1 MKYAR
6 VKAEGEP
13 FYGAAENG
21 LIRKIAG
28 GLFVCHNLTEET
40 YPETEVTFLP
50 PCEPT
55 KIMAVGL
62 NYRAHAAEMGETL
75 PEVPKIFLKPPSALL
90 GHMGTIEIPKH
101 ALRVDYECELA
112 LVIGKRAKN
121 IAPEEASGY
130 IFGYTCFNDVTA
142 RDVQSAD
149 GQWTRAKGYDTFA
162 PCGPYIVT
170 GIDPDDLQVETLVN
184 DTVKQSGRT
193 SDFIFPTAKLIS
205 FLSEVMTLEPG
216 DIITTGTPS
225 GIGPVKPGDK
235 VEIRIEQIGTL
246 TNFVK

>member
-6 VKAEGEP
+6 VKADGEI
-13 FYGAAENG
+13 FYGVADNG
-21 LIRKIAG
+21 VIRRIEG
-28 GLFVCHNLTEET
+28 NLFDRFELTEKTYLET
-40 YPETEVTFLP
+40 AVTFLP

-62 NYRAHAAEMGETL
+62 NYRAHAAEMNEAL
-75 PEVPKIFLKPPSALL
+75 PKVPKIFLKPPSALL

-101 ALRVDYECELA
+101 SSRVDYECELA

-121 IAPEEASGY
+121 ITPEEAASH

>member
-6 VKAEGEP
+6 VKAGGKI
-13 FYGAAENG
+13 FYGLAENG
-21 LIRKIAG
+21 TIRKIKG
-28 GLFVCHNLTEET
+28 SLFGRFELTET
-40 YPETEVTFLP
+40 IYPETEVTFLP

-62 NYRAHAAEMGETL
+62 NYRAHAAEMGEAL
-75 PEVPKIFLKPPSALL
+75 PKAPKIFLKPPSALL
-90 GHMGTIEIPKH
+90 GQLGTIEIPNH
-101 ALRVDYECELA
+101 SSRVDYECELA
-112 LVIGKRAKN
+112 LVIRKRAKN
-121 IAPEEASGY
+121 IAPEEAEQY

-170 GIDPDDLQVETLVN
+170 GIDPDNLLVETLVN
-184 DTVKQSGRT
+184 GEVKQSGNT
-193 SDFIFPTAKLIS
+193 SDFIFPTAKLVS
-205 FLSEVMTLEPG
+205 FLSEVMTLEAG

-225 GIGPVKPGDK
+225 GIGPVRPGDR